1 MIPTL
6 ILFGLLF
13 GRWWR
18 LALVIGAVGW
28 PVLLLATGTAAADA
42 ELFGV
47 AGLAFANTG
56 VGVAVHRG
64 VLWGTRRYRRANRH
78 NALGRPNPSRDGGDH
93 PGG

>member
-56 VGVAVHRG
+56 VGVAVHQG
-64 VLWGTRRYRRANRH
+64 VLWGARRCRRERH
-78 NALGRPNPSRDGGDH
+78 SAPRRPNPARDGGDH